1 MTQHEPP
8 KGHHPHQESWG
19 SKLGVIL
26 AVAGSAIGLGNFLRF
41 PVQAA
46 QNGGGAFML
55 PYFVALLCLGLPLAW
70 VEWALGR
77 YGGLHGH
84 NTASGAF
91 AAIWHSRWAKYLG
104 LLGVFGP
111 LVIFIYY
118 TYIESWTLAYS
129 SFALSGKYAAVT
141 DQQGMRSFLA
151 AFQGLES
158 NEHFQG
164 IGTAYFFF
172 LLTFTANIWV
182 MALGIRRGIELVS
195 KICMPVLFLLGV
207 GLMIRIMTLG
217 APHPDQPEWHV
228 LNGFGYMWN
237 PQFGALTD
245 AKVWLAAS
253 GQILFTLS
261 VGIGCILT
269 YASYLKEKDDVA
281 LSALSAVSFNEVA
294 EVIIGG
300 SIILPAAFVF
310 FGPVEIGEVARSGA
324 FNLGFVTMP
333 LILQH
338 VPWGNLFGFAWFLL
352 LFLAGITSS
361 ISLAQPIIAF
371 LHNVLG
377 YSRRRAV
384 AVFAA
389 VTFLLAHAAV
399 FGLSRGVVDELD
411 FWGGTFALVLFAT
424 IEAVLF
430 AWVFGMER
438 GWREIHRGAEI
449 RVPRLFQWIIRYVT
463 PTYLLIVL
471 VAWLHQQGI
480 PTLLLQGVSEANR
493 PYVIGTR
500 VGLTLSFLGFALLL
514 RGVLRHRR
522 IKELAEQ

>member
-1 MTQHEPP
+1 MKHEPP

-19 SKLGVIL
+19 SKLGIIL

-55 PYFVALLCLGLPLAW
+55 PYFAALIFLGLPLAW

-77 YGGLHGH
+77 YGGMHGH

-111 LVIFIYY
+111 LVIFVYY

-129 SFALSGKYAAVT
+129 YFAISGKYAAVT
-141 DQQGMRSFLA
+141 DQQGMQSFLS
-151 AFQGLES
+151 AFQGLER
-158 NEHFQG
+158 NVHFQG

-172 LLTFTANIWV
+172 LLTFIANIWIIY
-182 MALGIRRGIELVS
+182 LGVRRGIEFVS
-195 KICMPVLFLLGV
+195 KIFLPILFLLGV
-207 GLMIRIMTLG
+207 MLVVRIATLG
-217 APHPDQPEWHV
+217 IPNLEHPDWNV
-228 LNGFGYMWN
+228 LNGLGYMWN
-237 PQFGALTD
+237 PQFGALAD
-245 AKVWLAAS
+245 AKVWLAAA

-269 YASYLKEKDDVA
+269 YASYLKERDDIA
-281 LSALSAVSFNEVA
+281 LSSLTAVSMNEVA

-300 SIILPAAFVF
+300 SLVLPAAFIF
-310 FGPVEIGEVARSGA
+310 FGPVEITAVAKSGA

-333 LILQH
+333 LVFQH
-338 VPWGNLFGFAWFLL
+338 LSFGNLFGFAWFLL

-361 ISLAQPIIAF
+361 ISLAEPVIAF
-371 LHNVLG
+371 LHNVMG
-377 YSRRRAV
+377 YHRRKAV
-384 AVFAA
+384 RVFGV
-389 VTFLLAHAAV
+389 VTFLLTHLVV
-399 FGLSRGVVDELD
+399 FGLSRGVVDEMD

-424 IEAVLF
+424 IESILF
-430 AWVFGMER
+430 AWVFGMEK

-449 RVPRLFQWIIRYVT
+449 QVPRIFRWIIQYVT
-463 PTYLLIVL
+463 PTYLLIIL
-471 VAWLHQQGI
+471 IFWLHQQGI
-480 PTLLLQGVSEANR
+480 PTLLMHGVSEANR
-493 PYVIGTR
+493 PYVIATR
-500 VGLTLSFLGFALLL
+500 VGLTLFFLGLALLL
-514 RGVLRHRR
+514 RGVMRHRR
-522 IKELAEQ
+522 IKELAEK